1 MTTQVNAPIDWRN
14 PPPPTPDDRRIRL
27 HELLD
32 RTGFKSHRS
41 IYDRIA
47 QGRFPPHYKDGAQT
61 FWWQSHLH
69 LYNLALHAGHT
80 DRPPHHL
87 LQLISMGHNAAHAL

>member
-47 QGRFPPHYKDGAQT
+47 DFLNKHRPVGAAQE
-61 FWWQSHLH
+61 SG
-69 LYNLALHAGHT
+69 N
-80 DRPPHHL
+80 
-87 LQLISMGHNAAHAL
+87 